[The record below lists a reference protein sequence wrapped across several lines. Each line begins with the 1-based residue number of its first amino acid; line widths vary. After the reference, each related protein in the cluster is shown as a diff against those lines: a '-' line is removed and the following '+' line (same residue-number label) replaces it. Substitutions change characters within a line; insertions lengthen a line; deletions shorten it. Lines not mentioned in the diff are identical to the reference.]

1 MRLNIL
7 AGVCI
12 TTLFIASCATKVTSS
27 KDQVEKRVYRDE
39 TISMPS
45 IYFEETKESKSVIGS
60 SKFYAV
66 ANYCELIKRHSIRT
80 NVDQTASI
88 NLFKYRA
95 YLMGAHRVVFLD
107 EKEARLQK
115 ADLNSENVE
124 MIVKAGSS
132 IKEAKYDTL
141 IIADLYECPKN

>member
-12 TTLFIASCATKVTSS
+12 ATLILTGCATKVRSS
-27 KDQVEKRVYRDE
+27 KVPTPPQAQAQTEKRVYRDE

-88 NLFKYRA
+88 NLFKYRVNRP
-95 YLMGAHRVVFLD
+95 GF
-107 EKEARLQK
+107 
-115 ADLNSENVE
+115 
-124 MIVKAGSS
+124 
-132 IKEAKYDTL
+132 
-141 IIADLYECPKN
+141 